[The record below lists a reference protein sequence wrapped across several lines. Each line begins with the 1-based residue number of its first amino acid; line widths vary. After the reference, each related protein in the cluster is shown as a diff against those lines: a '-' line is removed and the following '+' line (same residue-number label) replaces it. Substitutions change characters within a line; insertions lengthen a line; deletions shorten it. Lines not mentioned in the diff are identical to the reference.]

1 MSCVPA
7 FSPGLDFDCV
17 KDIIADV
24 RSGSVGVATVQKA
37 LWVAGNASAFFQPPV
52 IGSSGDLSLEEVADE
67 LDKAMAFKSNEPAK
81 VDPATVILVLQLVW
95 KIVQQ
100 FIKK

>member
-24 RSGSVGVATVQKA
+24 RSGAIGVVTVQKA
-37 LWVAGNASAFFQPPV
+37 LWVAGSAVALFQPAPV
-52 IGSSGDLSLEEVADE
+52 TLSDKSLEEVAED
-67 LDKAMAFKSNEPAK
+67 LDKALSVRASEQAQL
-81 VDPATVILVLQLVW
+81 DPATIIMIIQLVW
-95 KIVQQ
+95 KLLQQ
-100 FIKK
+100 YVK